1 MKAIYADGDP
11 EKGKKKKRQR
21 GRKKGSSADNTNTS
35 DNGVKGSCEAGDL
48 RACKTE
54 VKKTPKFNPNK
65 KRISKGRLVGAKAI
79 KKAKRQEERQN
90 KKEQRQKK
98 REQRNKRSVRP
109 QNPLFL

>member
-1 MKAIYADGDP
+1 MKAIYVNGDP
-11 EKGKKKKRQR
+11 EK
-21 GRKKGSSADNTNTS
+21 RKKGKKGSNAEGTDK
-35 DNGVKGSCEAGDL
+35 GVKGSCEAGNL

-79 KKAKRQEERQN
+79 NKRKRQEERQK

-98 REQRNKRSVRP
+98 KEQRNKRSVRP